1 MNKQLKVTAGQYSD
15 KGRKSLNQDFHG
27 LCLPKGAQREM
38 KGIALALADGISS
51 SDVSHIASET
61 AVKSFLQ
68 DYYCTSDAWS
78 VKQAGQRVLSA
89 CNSWLYSQSQQ
100 SQYRD
105 DVNRGYVCTLSA
117 LVIKSTTA
125 HIFHL
130 GDSRIYRLNAQ
141 GLEQLTKDHRLWVSQ
156 DESYLSRALGIVPHC
171 ELDYLSLSVEVGDIF
186 ILATDGIYEHI
197 DPSYFAKAI
206 ETYPN
211 ELNQAAK
218 FIAEQALE
226 QGSADNLSVQLI
238 RLDELPISQ
247 LNEVQQQLENLPFA
261 PMLEAR
267 ARFDGY
273 VILRELHASSRS
285 HVYLAEDCETK
296 ERFIIKTPSM
306 DLRADPNYLERFFTE
321 EWIARRLSSAFLLK
335 AGMQERKRSYLY
347 TVFEYIEGQTL
358 AQWIVDHPKPA
369 IEEVRNIIEQVARG
383 LHALH
388 RMEMYHQDLKPDN
401 IMIDTSGTVKIIDF
415 GAVSVAGLL
424 EQGCEAQANQL
435 LGTMLYTAPELF
447 LGDNASVRSELYALG
462 CICYYMLSGRFPYG
476 TQVSKARTLSAQ
488 RHLEYCSVL
497 DKDSEI
503 PRWMDDA
510 IRKAVHPLPERRYQ
524 EISEFIHDLRH
535 PSKQFL
541 HKTRAP
547 LLERNPVAFWQTI
560 SFCLTLAIVLIL
572 SR

>member
-1 MNKQLKVTAGQYSD
+1 MNKQLKVTAGQHSD
-15 KGRKSLNQDFHG
+15 KGRKPLNQDFHG
-27 LCLPKGAQREM
+27 LCLPQGAQREM
-38 KGIALALADGISS
+38 KGIAVALADGISS

-68 DYYCTSDAWS
+68 DYYCTSEAWS
-78 VKQAGQRVLSA
+78 VKQAGQRVISA

-117 LVIKSTTA
+117 LVIKSTSA

-141 GLEQLTKDHRLWVSQ
+141 GIEQLTKDHRLWVSQ
-156 DESYLSRALGIVPHC
+156 DKSYLSRALGIALHC
-171 ELDYLSLSVEVGDIF
+171 ELDYLSLAVNVGDVF
-186 ILATDGIYEHI
+186 ILVTDGIYEHI
-197 DPSYFAKAI
+197 TPSCFTKALEI
-206 ETYPN
+206 YPN
-211 ELNQAAK
+211 DLNQAAQ
-218 FIAEQALE
+218 FIAERALE
-226 QGSADNLSVQLI
+226 QGSEDNLSVQLI
-238 RLDELPISQ
+238 RLDELPARQ
-247 LNEVQQQLENLPFA
+247 LNEVQQQLESLPFA
-261 PMLEAR
+261 PVLEAR
-267 ARFDGY
+267 AKFDGY

-285 HVYLAEDCETK
+285 HVYLAEDCGAK
-296 ERFIIKTPSM
+296 ERLIIKTPSM
-306 DLRADPNYLERFFTE
+306 DLRGDPNYLERFFTE
-321 EWIARRLSSAFLLK
+321 EWIARRLNSAFLLK

-358 AQWIVDHPKPA
+358 AQWIVDHPKA
-369 IEEVRNIIEQVARG
+369 KIEEVRNIIEQVARG
-383 LHALH
+383 LQAMH
-388 RMEMYHQDLKPDN
+388 RMEIFHQDLKPDN
-401 IMIDTSGTVKIIDF
+401 IMIDASATVKIIDF
-415 GAVSVAGLL
+415 GAASVAGLL
-424 EQGCEAQANQL
+424 EQGCEGQGNPL

-447 LGDNASVRSELYALG
+447 LGDNSSVRSELYALG
-462 CICYYMLSGRFPYG
+462 CICYFMLSGRFPYG

-503 PRWMDDA
+503 PLWMDDA
-510 IRKAVHPLPERRYQ
+510 LRKAVHPLPERRYQ

-535 PSKQFL
+535 PNKQFL

-547 LLERNPVAFWQTI
+547 LMERNPVVFWQAM
-560 SFCLTLAIVLIL
+560 SFGLAIAIVLIL